1 MVVRTRLLSVLF
13 PLMLYLVS
21 GGIGGY
27 FVWHAVNGDR
37 GLKVSGEYEKSIAML
52 KSQLATTRAESA
64 KWQHRIDLMR
74 GTTID
79 RDLLEEEARATLD
92 RVGKDDLVVFLPQRR

>member
-1 MVVRTRLLSVLF
+1 MVVHTRLRSILF
-13 PLMLYLVS
+13 PLALYCVS
-21 GGIGGY
+21 GGIGSF

-52 KSQLATTRAESA
+52 KAQLVATRDESA

-74 GTTID
+74 GATID
-79 RDLLEEEARATLD
+79 RDLLEEEARVKLD
-92 RVGKDDLVVFLPQRR
+92 RVGKDDLVVFLSPRR